1 MKNGMYVKGRIK
13 GYQESPWTGP
23 QSSGVNRQLG
33 LVVRE
38 YQDRWGDTQESVI
51 TVDIHQ
57 DRVDE
62 VRTIAEKNRGKDVLI
77 EVVFAARKGGR
88 DGAWLACFM
97 PKEGEIRLAIPQ
109 SVDKAS

>member
-1 MKNGMYVKGRIK
+1 MKNGIYVKGRIK
-13 GYQESPWTGP
+13 GYQETPWTGA

-33 LVVRE
+33 LVARE

-51 TVDIHQ
+51 TVDIPQ
-57 DRVDE
+57 ERVDE
-62 VRTIAEKNRGKDVLI
+62 VRAIAEKHQLKDVLI

-97 PKEGEIRLAIPQ
+97 PKEGEIKVVGPQ
-109 SVDKAS
+109 PVDKAS